1 MVRHLPHM
9 HSLKHPS
16 RYPLWNHPGPENLT
30 DLGICHLNLLNFLS
44 FLSCRTR
51 TLLKRCPFCEMNWD
65 PFWSG
70 KELGPLVLLEVF
82 SFPGFDGFDAAFGA
96 LTSDTPRE
104 NPHDRNNVSMYFLK
118 TRADIYIYIYLQLS
132 YNWLNPNEMP
142 QGCTYHNA
150 SQLKGIS
157 IPQWKWWCNPVQP
170 TDSFNFAT
178 FRIHVEKKPELSSRF
193 LQPLGRHAR

>member
-1 MVRHLPHM
+1 MQASFIHYSSIFNIPVMVRHLPHM

-30 DLGICHLNLLNFLS
+30 DLGICHLNLPNFLKFS
-44 FLSCRTR
+44 FLQDSNSTKKMP
-51 TLLKRCPFCEMNWD
+51 LLWD
-65 PFWSG
+65 
-70 KELGPLVLLEVF
+70 ELGSLFDQEKNWVLWSCWK
-82 SFPGFDGFDAAFGA
+82 SFPSLCWKA
-96 LTSDTPRE
+96 LMLPLGPWPRIH
-104 NPHDRNNVSMYFLK
+104 P
-118 TRADIYIYIYLQLS
+118 ADC
-132 YNWLNPNEMP
+132 NWLNPNEMP

-157 IPQWKWWCNPVQP
+157 IPQWNGVNPVQP

>member
-65 PFWSG
+65 PFLIRKRTGSFGLVGSLFLPFVGRLWCCLWG
-70 KELGPLVLLEVF
+70 LDLGYTPRKSTRPEKRLDVLLEN
-82 SFPGFDGFDAAFGA
+82 SGW
-96 LTSDTPRE
+96 
-104 NPHDRNNVSMYFLK
+104 
-118 TRADIYIYIYLQLS
+118 YIYIYLQLS

-157 IPQWKWWCNPVQP
+157 IPQWNGVNPVQP

>member
-65 PFWSG
+65 PFLIRKRTGSFGLVGSLFLPFLWLWCCLWG
-70 KELGPLVLLEVF
+70 LDLGHTPLIHTTF
-82 SFPGFDGFDAAFGA
+82 
-96 LTSDTPRE
+96 
-104 NPHDRNNVSMYFLK
+104 NVSMYFLK
-118 TRADIYIYIYLQLS
+118 TRADIYICNCLTTGSILTKCRKAAPITTLHNSRAYQSHSEMVWTRFNQPIHSILQHFGSMLKR
-132 YNWLNPNEMP
+132 NPNSQADFCSHWGEMP
-142 QGCTYHNA
+142 
-150 SQLKGIS
+150 
-157 IPQWKWWCNPVQP
+157 
-170 TDSFNFAT
+170 D
-178 FRIHVEKKPELSSRF
+178 KKKV
-193 LQPLGRHAR
+193 